1 MSWEDLLLQAGIE
14 LLPTGG
20 RRSADSSADVRLR
33 TPQGDAVVR
42 VRSCKRPPRPSE
54 VRRLIDD
61 QAHADTPLLLVADR
75 LSPQVRHLLAQ
86 ARVSSASDR
95 HAELFLDTGHISFSL
110 DEAPAPPER
119 DAPGTGIVQLPWR
132 GRSAF
137 QVTRRIIQRGLHL
150 PQEQLARDAGVSQ
163 PRVSQVLAALGE
175 LGLVDLRQRA
185 VIDLEALLDAW
196 VAHYPGPGG
205 PETRW
210 FASGGAQAGVAAALD
225 HAQRDNVAVLL
236 SGDLAAD
243 HLAPFALPTAA
254 VLYADD
260 VLDLTPA
267 GLVRTPDRETAV
279 VTVVTAQDP
288 TVRPPVG
295 VETAEAT
302 VARTTCRLADHLQV
316 LWDVNR
322 SRNTDAAQ
330 QAAHLRRQLLEW
342 YEPAHGRWG
351 KG

>member
-20 RRSADSSADVRLR
+20 RRSADSSSDVRLR
-33 TPQGDAVVR
+33 TPRGEAVVR
-42 VRSCKRPPRPSE
+42 VRRCERPPRPSE
-54 VRRLIDD
+54 IRRFIDD
-61 QAHADTPLLLVADR
+61 QAHAGTPLLLVADR

-110 DEAPAPPER
+110 DEAPPPAER

-137 QVTRRIIQRGLHL
+137 QVMRRIIQRGLHL
-150 PQEQLARDAGVSQ
+150 PQQQLARDAGVSQ
-163 PRVSQVLAALGE
+163 PRVSQVLAGLGE
-175 LGLVDLRQRA
+175 RGLVDLDQRI
-185 VIDLEALLDAW
+185 VIDLGALLDAW

-210 FASGGAQAGVAAALD
+210 FAYDGLQAGVAAALD
-225 HAQRDNVAVLL
+225 HARGAHVPVLV

-243 HLAPFALPTAA
+243 QLAPFSLPTTA

-260 VLDLTPA
+260 VLDLTSA
-267 GLVRTPDRETAV
+267 GLVRTPDPGTAV
-279 VTVVTAQDP
+279 VTVVTAEDP
-288 TVRPPVG
+288 TVGPPVG
-295 VETAEAT
+295 VETATAM
-302 VARTTCRLADHLQV
+302 VAGTTCRLADHLQV
-316 LWDVNR
+316 LWDVTR
-322 SRNTDAAQ
+322 SRNPDAAQ
-330 QAAHLRRQLLEW
+330 QAAHLRRRLLEW
-342 YEPAHGRWG
+342 YAPAHGPWG
-351 KG
+351 TG